1 MHFCLKKEQDRRSS
15 IRVGWDHKFSETSTE
30 RLVFRS
36 RTGPSCPSECSKMQ
50 LCGHHEKAETTI
62 GTVPVRVFDVCA
74 TNFIY
79 HMNHV

>member
-1 MHFCLKKEQDRRSS
+1 MFVK
-15 IRVGWDHKFSETSTE
+15 
-30 RLVFRS
+30 RS
-36 RTGPSCPSECSKMQ
+36 RTTRSSSRIDWHHMFSEVSAERFVCRARAGPLCPSECSKMQ
-50 LCGHHEKAETTI
+50 LCGHHEKEETAI